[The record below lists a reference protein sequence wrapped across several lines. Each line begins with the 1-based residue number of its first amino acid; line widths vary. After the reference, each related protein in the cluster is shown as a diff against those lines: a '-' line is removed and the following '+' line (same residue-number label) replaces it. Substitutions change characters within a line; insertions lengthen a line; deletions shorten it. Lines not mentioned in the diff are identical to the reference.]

1 MKTSKR
7 YIVQPGKIH
16 SLEDIRLEKMRLRL
30 EILKTETNI
39 HDGYR
44 DILQALSLKNLA
56 STVISDISSSAMLTK
71 AFSFGKSLIEKR
83 KKKKHDRKME
93 AIDHPPVESQ

>member
-7 YIVQPGKIH
+7 YIVQAGKIH

-30 EILKTETNI
+30 EILKTENNI

-44 DILQALSLKNLA
+44 DILQALSFKNLA
-56 STVISDISSSAMLTK
+56 NNVISDISASSTLITK
-71 AFSFGKSLIEKR
+71 AFSIGKSLLEKR
-83 KKKKHDRKME
+83 KKKKHDKLTE
-93 AIDHPPVESQ
+93 VSGEIQL